1 MIEINP
7 SLLLAQVVTFL
18 IALFIVWKISWGPL
32 QQLMKSRQER
42 IRNDLQNA
50 EQTRQAAA
58 RLESD
63 YRFRLSQIEQ
73 QIKELI
79 TIAKLEGNR
88 ERDEIIKNARQEIAE
103 IHKRALEQLELEKED
118 AMQQLRSKVI
128 DISVSLS
135 GKIMEN
141 QDLSA
146 YSASQISSMV
156 EALERAKESRNE
168 S

>member
-1 MIEINP
+1 MIEINL

-18 IALFIVWKISWGPL
+18 IALYIVWKLSWGPL